1 MLILVNNERGA
12 EVLNVRLLYEDDNI
26 IKCEDQLGRELV
38 ILIHDWD
45 YIAYNG
51 ERLWV
56 KV

>member
-1 MLILVNNERGA
+1 MLILVNNELGA

-38 ILIHDWD
+38 ILIRDWD